1 MLLMSHNVET
11 VHQQCAGVINTIM
24 KDVQPK
30 LEKAGSH
37 FHWDFETG
45 TWLENKAAN
54 QACGKQ
60 LEEKRK
66 QYLKTK
72 GA

>member
-1 MLLMSHNVET
+1 MLLISQNLET
-11 VHQQCAGVINTIM
+11 VRQQCAGEINTIM
-24 KDVQPK
+24 EDVPPK
-30 LEKAGSH
+30 LQKVGSH
-37 FHWDFETG
+37 FDWDFKTG